1 MTGRVEE
8 RKPTPFR
15 KTASANRIAFSEE
28 LRTDSI
34 WEMLTTLEFFPFAI
48 LKRKEFKY
56 TKLYFYLK
64 FCMAV
69 KQSLHIK
76 VEHRFK
82 EFRKSVMMRTF

>member
-15 KTASANRIAFSEE
+15 KTASANRIA

-34 WEMLTTLEFFPFAI
+34 WEMLTTPEFFPFAI
-48 LKRKEFKY
+48 LKRKKFKY

-82 EFRKSVMMRTF
+82 EFRKSVMRRTF